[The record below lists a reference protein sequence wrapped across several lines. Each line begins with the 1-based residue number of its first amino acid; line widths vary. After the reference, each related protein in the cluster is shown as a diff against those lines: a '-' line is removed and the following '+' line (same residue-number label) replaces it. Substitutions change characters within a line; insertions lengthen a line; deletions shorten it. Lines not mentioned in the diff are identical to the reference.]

1 MQATKGQAYVLSL
14 DLFKQINQVRKIM
27 GVCPQHDVHFEMLTT
42 EEHISLF
49 YDLKGGDSDQET
61 KIR

>member
-1 MQATKGQAYVLSL
+1 
-14 DLFKQINQVRKIM
+14 M